1 MSNVSRW
8 HQKGFSLTEM
18 MVAIVIL
25 GIIVGITLPM
35 YSRHVEN
42 TRLTQAR
49 SVALQLQQELKI
61 LKLRTGEIT
70 DDNIEAVNEKAASLS
85 TENNLAEYFEF
96 EAVLEDNKT
105 FVSVT
110 PFDDSK
116 SGLYADSTGE
126 VFKCPDAA
134 SVADR
139 SSCTKY

>member
-1 MSNVSRW
+1 MSRL

-18 MVAIVIL
+18 MVALVIL
-25 GIIVGITLPM
+25 GIIVGITLPL

-49 SVALQLQQELKI
+49 SVALQLQQELKV
-61 LKLRTGEIT
+61 LKLRAGQIT
-70 DDNIEAVNEKAASLS
+70 DAEIEAVNEKAVSLT
-85 TENNLAEYFEF
+85 TENNLTAFFEF
-96 EAVLEDNKT
+96 EAALVGNKI

-110 PFDDSK
+110 PLDTSK
-116 SGLYADSTGE
+116 AGLYTDSTGE

-134 SVADR
+134 SVAAR

>member
-49 SVALQLQQELKI
+49 SVALQLQQELKHLLQLI
-61 LKLRTGEIT
+61 FCYHLKNT
-70 DDNIEAVNEKAASLS
+70 
-85 TENNLAEYFEF
+85 LAKSQF
-96 EAVLEDNKT
+96 
-105 FVSVT
+105 
-110 PFDDSK
+110 SK
-116 SGLYADSTGE
+116 M
-126 VFKCPDAA
+126 F
-134 SVADR
+134 
-139 SSCTKY
+139 